1 MSKTIIAKSF
11 AQSLQQRKLRKYI
24 ALSEENPSRIHIK
37 GLVGSALSYVLANAF
52 EEADKPFLLIFN
64 DKEEAAYYLN
74 DLEQLTGEKNVLFY
88 PGSYR
93 RPYQLEETDNA
104 NVLLRSEVLNRINS
118 RKKPAI
124 IVTYPDALF
133 EKVVTRKELEKSTL
147 KISVGDLLSI
157 DFVNEVLFEYKFK
170 RVDFVTEPGEFS
182 VRGGIID
189 VFSFSNDEPYRI
201 EFFGD
206 EVDSIRS
213 FDVETQLSTE
223 KVKKI
228 SVMPN
233 VENKKL
239 DEVRE
244 SFFKYIASKTVV
256 FVKNLD
262 LLSGAM
268 DKLFEKAEE
277 AFKELSEEI
286 KHSKPEELF
295 CTSGLLLKQL
305 LDFTVVELGDQGF
318 LQGGGT
324 MRHPQPGSVIQKEVI
339 SFNTKP
345 QPSFNKQFNLLIDN
359 LIENQEAGYQNFI
372 FCASDQQAKR
382 FHDIFEDQDRKVEY
396 KTLVLSLYQGFIDE
410 GSKMIC
416 YTDHQIFERYH
427 KFHLKNGYAKKQAI
441 TLKELTNLE
450 VGDYVTHIDHGIG
463 RFGGLQKID
472 VEGKKQEAIKLV
484 YGERD
489 ILYLSIHSL
498 HKISKFTGKDG
509 KPPKIYKLG
518 SNAWK
523 NLKEKTKARVKHIA
537 FNLIEL
543 YAKRRLQKGFAF
555 GPDSYL
561 QNELEASFIYEDTPD
576 QTTATADVKLDM
588 ENDRPMD
595 RLVCGDV
602 GFGKTEVAIR
612 AAFKA
617 VDNGKQVAVLVP
629 TTILAFQHHKTF
641 TERLKDFPVSVDYLN
656 RFRTAKERKETLE
669 DLAKGSVDII
679 IGTHQLVSKAVKFKD
694 LGLLIVDEEQ
704 KFGVAVKD
712 KLKTIKENVDTLT
725 LTATPIP
732 RTLQFSLMAARDLST
747 ITTPPP
753 NRYPIES
760 NFVRFSEEII
770 RDAII
775 YEIQRGGQVFF
786 IHNRIENIKE
796 VAGMIQRLVPDAK
809 VGVGHGQMEG
819 KKLEKLMLSFM
830 NGEFDV
836 LVSTTIVES
845 GLDVTN
851 ANTIF
856 INNANNFGLSDLHQ
870 MRGRVGR
877 SNKKA
882 FCYFITPPES
892 AMTDDA
898 RKRMTALEQF
908 SELGSGFNIAM
919 KDLEIRGAG
928 DLLGGEQSGFINEI
942 GFETYQ
948 KILNEAIEELKEN
961 EFRELYKES
970 ENIGDKTF
978 VKDTQIDADF
988 ELLFP
993 DDYINNISERLNL
1006 YTELNSIK
1014 TEEDLKKFEARLVDR
1029 FGELPTQA
1037 VDLLNSVR
1045 IKWIASKI
1053 GLEKVVMKQG
1063 KLIGYFISDQQSSFY
1078 QTNAFTKVLQY
1089 VQSHSHSCTMK
1100 EKKTRAGLRLLLT
1113 FEKINSID
1121 KALKVLGPLDFI
1133 PKYVEVLTGLKDQ

>member
-1 MSKTIIAKSF
+1 MSKSSIVQSF
-11 AQSLQQRKLRKYI
+11 AQSAQQLELGKAI
-24 ALSEENPSRIHIK
+24 AQPLNNVHLK
-37 GLVGSALSYVLANAF
+37 GLVGSALSYVVANAF
-52 EEADKPFLLIFN
+52 EEAEKPFLLIFN

-74 DLEQLTGEKNVLFY
+74 DLEQLVGEKQVLFY

-93 RPYQLEETDNA
+93 RPYQIEETDNA
-104 NVLLRSEVLNRINS
+104 NVLLRAEVLNRINS
-118 RKKPAI
+118 RKKPAL

-133 EKVVTRKELEKSTL
+133 EKVVTRKELEKNTL
-147 KISVGDLLSI
+147 KIHVNDELSI
-157 DFVNEVLFEYKFK
+157 DFVNEVMFEYKFK

-182 VRGGIID
+182 VRGGILD

-206 EVDSIRS
+206 EVESIRT
-213 FDVETQLSTE
+213 FDVETQLSKE

-228 SVMPN
+228 AIIPN
-233 VENKKL
+233 VEHKKL
-239 DEVRE
+239 EEVRE
-244 SFFKYIASKTVV
+244 SFLKYISNKTVV
-256 FVKNLD
+256 FAKD
-262 LLSGAM
+262 LEILSAQV
-268 DKLFEKAEE
+268 DKLYGKAIE
-277 AFKELSEEI
+277 AFKELSDEV
-286 KHSKPEELF
+286 KHGTPEELF
-295 CTSGLLLKQL
+295 SNSTLLKEQL
-305 LDFTVVELGDQGF
+305 QDYTLIETSA
-318 LQGGGT
+318 
-324 MRHPQPGSVIQKEVI
+324 RHSESIKGAAVKIIE
-339 SFNTKP
+339 FNTKP
-345 QPSFNKQFNLLIDN
+345 QPSFNKHFDLLIQD
-359 LIENQEAGYQNFI
+359 LHQRSEEGYSNYI
-372 FCASDQQAKR
+372 FCVSEQQAKR
-382 FHDIFEDQDRKVEY
+382 FHDIFDDVDKEVKY
-396 KTLVLSLYQGFIDE
+396 KTVVVSMYQGFIDE
-410 GSKMIC
+410 NAKMVC

-441 TLKELTNLE
+441 TLKELTSLE

-463 RFGGLQKID
+463 KFGGLQKID
-472 VEGKKQEAIKLV
+472 VEGKKQEAIKLI

-498 HKISKFTGKDG
+498 HKISKYNGKDG

-523 NLKEKTKARVKHIA
+523 NLKQKTKARVKHIA
-537 FNLIEL
+537 YNLIEL
-543 YAKRRLQKGFAF
+543 YAKRRLQKGFGF

-561 QNELEASFIYEDTPD
+561 QHELEASFIYEDTPD
-576 QTTATADVKLDM
+576 QSTATADVKADM
-588 ENDRPMD
+588 ENERPMD

-629 TTILAFQHHKTF
+629 TTILAFQHYQTF
-641 TERLKDFPVSVDYLN
+641 TERLKDFPVTVDYLN
-656 RFRTAKERKETLE
+656 RFRTAKERKTTLE
-669 DLAKGSVDII
+669 ELANGKVDIV
-679 IGTHQLVSKAVKFKD
+679 IGTHQLVNKAVKFKD

-760 NFVRFSEEII
+760 HVIRFSEETI
-770 RDAII
+770 RDAIS

-786 IHNRIENIKE
+786 IHNRVENIKE

-809 VGVGHGQMEG
+809 IGIGHGQMEG
-819 KKLEKLMLSFM
+819 KKLEQLMLKFM

-845 GLDVTN
+845 GLDVSN

-882 FCYFITPPES
+882 FCYFITPPYS

-898 RKRMTALEQF
+898 RKRITALEQF

-942 GFETYQ
+942 GFDTYQ

-961 EFRELYKES
+961 EFKDLYADQVTEDKEY
-970 ENIGDKTF
+970 
-978 VKDTQIDADF
+978 VKDSQIDTDF

-1006 YTELNSIK
+1006 YTQLNNIK
-1014 TEEDLKKFEARLVDR
+1014 TEEELQKFEAELMDR

-1037 VDLLNSVR
+1037 EDLLNSVR
-1045 IKWIASKI
+1045 IKWIAAKI
-1053 GLEKVVMKQG
+1053 GLEKMVMKQG
-1063 KLIGYFISDQQSSFY
+1063 KMIGYFIADQQSSFY
-1078 QTNAFTKVLQY
+1078 QSKAFTRVLQY
-1089 VQSHSHSCTMK
+1089 VQTHPHSCTMK
-1100 EKKTRAGLRLLLT
+1100 EKKTRSGLRLLLT
-1113 FEKINSID
+1113 FEKVTSVD
-1121 KALKVLGPLDFI
+1121 RALKVLQPLDLK
-1133 PKYVEVLTGLKDQ
+1133 PTAEVEENEGLPRR